1 MKQLI
6 VCKAMLFRE
15 RADRQIR
22 GDQVAVDAGK
32 TVGIQV
38 FQIRRFHVLAEE
50 PAEIFRLQ
58 RDNIGSLLQRNRPL
72 VIFLRVRQNRIEPC
86 LRPGAHRV
94 VRKRALLRKFRVEQ
108 IEKRKKLPLE
118 RQQIAVGHFLMKLHH
133 RKQKTPE
140 LADIFLHFRIRTVVV
155 NREPEL

>member
-1 MKQLI
+1 MKPLAEEAVKQLI

-50 PAEIFRLQ
+50 AAEELPAKE
-58 RDNIGSLLQRNRPL
+58 DG
-72 VIFLRVRQNRIEPC
+72 EA
-86 LRPGAHRV
+86 GA
-94 VRKRALLRKFRVEQ
+94 
-108 IEKRKKLPLE
+108 EK
-118 RQQIAVGHFLMKLHH
+118 
-133 RKQKTPE
+133 
-140 LADIFLHFRIRTVVV
+140 
-155 NREPEL
+155 

>member
-1 MKQLI
+1 
-6 VCKAMLFRE
+6 MLFRE

-32 TVGIQV
+32 TVGIG
-38 FQIRRFHVLAEE
+38 IPDTSFHVLAEE

-72 VIFLRVRQNRIEPC
+72 VISCVYVRIVSSRVC
-86 LRPGAHRV
+86 
-94 VRKRALLRKFRVEQ
+94 VRELIGWCAKRALLGKFRVEQ

-118 RQQIAVGHFLMKLHH
+118 RQQIAVGHFVMKLHH

-140 LADIFLHFRIRTVVV
+140 LADIFCTSGFVLS
-155 NREPEL
+155 

>member
-1 MKQLI
+1 
-6 VCKAMLFRE
+6 MLFRE

-94 VRKRALLRKFRVEQ
+94 VRKRALLGKFRVEQ
-108 IEKRKKLPLE
+108 IEKRKAP
-118 RQQIAVGHFLMKLHH
+118 AG
-133 RKQKTPE
+133 TS
-140 LADIFLHFRIRTVVV
+140 ADSRRAFRH
-155 NREPEL
+155 EAASSKAEDAGAG

>member
-1 MKQLI
+1 
-6 VCKAMLFRE
+6 MLFRE

-72 VIFLRVRQNRIEPC
+72 
-86 LRPGAHRV
+86 
-94 VRKRALLRKFRVEQ
+94 
-108 IEKRKKLPLE
+108 
-118 RQQIAVGHFLMKLHH
+118 AVGHFLMKLHH

-140 LADIFLHFRIRTVVV
+140 LADVFLHFRIRTVVV